1 MSVQKPN
8 SFVTLGE
15 RITQVLAIQVNYLS
29 TALIALLLL
38 PALKPSPSNSEAPVM
53 TFVTTFG
60 VYPASPFMW
69 PPKSGSYLKYLSNN
83 KDGMMQ
89 ANQYGRSKGLLLYF
103 ARELASRVSLAQGPP
118 VTVNSADPGAAWTP
132 LTSPNRNMF
141 IPRLIM
147 AMSAR
152 EVETGAKVLVN
163 GVCATE
169 QTHGKILLDYDLS
182 P

>member
-1 MSVQKPN
+1 M
-8 SFVTLGE
+8 G
-15 RITQVLAIQVNYLS
+15 A
-29 TALIALLLL
+29 
-38 PALKPSPSNSEAPVM
+38 
-53 TFVTTFG
+53 
-60 VYPASPFMW
+60 
-69 PPKSGSYLKYLSNN
+69 PKSGSYLKHLSNN

-103 ARELASRVSLAQGPP
+103 TRELASRVSKAQGLS

-132 LTSPNRNMF
+132 LTNPNRNMF

-152 EVETGAKVLVN
+152 DVDSGAKVMVN
-163 GVCATE
+163 AVGSSE
-169 QTHGKILLDYDLS
+169 QSHGGILLDYDLW

>member
-1 MSVQKPN
+1 MS
-8 SFVTLGE
+8 
-15 RITQVLAIQVNYLS
+15 LAIQVNYLS

-38 PALKPSPSNSEAPVM
+38 PALKPSPSNLEAPIL

-60 VYPASPFMW
+60 VYPSSPFMSA
-69 PPKSGSYLKYLSNN
+69 PKTGSYLKHLSNN

-89 ANQYGRSKGLLLYF
+89 AHQYGRSKGLLLYF
-103 ARELASRVSLAQGPP
+103 ARELASRVSASQGLQ

-132 LTSPNRNMF
+132 LTNPNQGKL

-147 AMSAR
+147 EFSAR
-152 EVETGAKVLVN
+152 DPVIGAKVLVN
-163 GVCATE
+163 GVSASE
-169 QTHGKILLDYDLS
+169 QSHGKILLDYDLS

>member
-1 MSVQKPN
+1 MQQLVHLN
-8 SFVTLGE
+8 EVLT
-15 RITQVLAIQVNYLS
+15 RVLAIQVNYLS
-29 TALIALLLL
+29 TALLALLLL
-38 PALKPSPSNSEAPVM
+38 PSLKSSPSNPEAPVL

-60 VYPASPFMW
+60 LYPASPFMGA
-69 PPKSGSYLKYLSNN
+69 PKSGSYLKHLSNN

-103 ARELASRVSLAQGPP
+103 ARELASRVSKAQGLQ

-132 LTSPNRNMF
+132 LTDPNRNMF

-147 AMSAR
+147 AISAR
-152 EVETGAKVLVN
+152 DVESGAKVLVN
-163 GVCATE
+163 AASSTE
-169 QTHGKILLDYDLS
+169 QSHGGILLDYDLW

>member
-1 MSVQKPN
+1 
-8 SFVTLGE
+8 
-15 RITQVLAIQVNYLS
+15 
-29 TALIALLLL
+29 
-38 PALKPSPSNSEAPVM
+38 M

-60 VYPASPFMW
+60 VYPASPFMAA
-69 PPKSGSYLKYLSNN
+69 PKGGSYLKYLSNN

-103 ARELASRVSLAQGPP
+103 ARELASRVSLAQGIQ

-132 LTSPNRNMF
+132 LTNPNRNMF

-147 AMSAR
+147 TLSAR
-152 EVETGAKVLVN
+152 EPESGAKVLVN

-169 QTHGKILLDYDLS
+169 KTHGGILLDYDLW